1 MSWRVFEG
9 TLDEVI
15 ERLDNSELKAS
26 LDALQTTVTALR
38 VSIEPP
44 TRGPEGNE
52 ESEEPV
58 TLETG
63 ITVQAPLFIKTGEK
77 IKIDTR
83 TGKYMERA

>member
-1 MSWRVFEG
+1 MALDAGFVAGVLEGIEG

-38 VSIEPP
+38 VWIEPP
-44 TRGPEGNE
+44 PRGPEGNE

-58 TLETG
+58 TLET
-63 ITVQAPLFIKTGEK
+63 A
-77 IKIDTR
+77 
-83 TGKYMERA
+83 

>member
-1 MSWRVFEG
+1 MALDAGFVAGVLEGIEG
-9 TLDEVI
+9 TLDEVM

-44 TRGPEGNE
+44 TRGPEDSE

-58 TLETG
+58 TLET
-63 ITVQAPLFIKTGEK
+63 A
-77 IKIDTR
+77 
-83 TGKYMERA
+83 

>member
-1 MSWRVFEG
+1 MALDAGFVAGVLEGIEG

-44 TRGPEGNE
+44 TRGPEDNE

-58 TLETG
+58 TLET
-63 ITVQAPLFIKTGEK
+63 A
-77 IKIDTR
+77 
-83 TGKYMERA
+83 

>member
-1 MSWRVFEG
+1 MALDAGFVAGVLEGIEG

-26 LDALQTTVTALR
+26 LDALQTTMTALR

-44 TRGPEGNE
+44 TPGPEGNE

-58 TLETG
+58 TLETA
-63 ITVQAPLFIKTGEK
+63 QADPI
-77 IKIDTR
+77 R
-83 TGKYMERA
+83 

>member
-1 MSWRVFEG
+1 MALDIGFVAGVLEGIEG

-58 TLETG
+58 TLE
-63 ITVQAPLFIKTGEK
+63 A
-77 IKIDTR
+77 
-83 TGKYMERA
+83 A

>member
-1 MSWRVFEG
+1 MALDAGFVAGVLEGIEG

-58 TLETG
+58 TLE
-63 ITVQAPLFIKTGEK
+63 A
-77 IKIDTR
+77 
-83 TGKYMERA
+83 A

>member
-1 MSWRVFEG
+1 MALDLGFVAGVLEGIEG

-38 VSIEPP
+38 ISIEPP

-52 ESEEPV
+52 KSEKPV
-58 TLETG
+58 TLE
-63 ITVQAPLFIKTGEK
+63 A
-77 IKIDTR
+77 
-83 TGKYMERA
+83 A

>member
-1 MSWRVFEG
+1 MALDAGFVAGVLEGIEG

-38 VSIEPP
+38 VSIELPP
-44 TRGPEGNE
+44 PGPEGNE

-58 TLETG
+58 TLET
-63 ITVQAPLFIKTGEK
+63 A
-77 IKIDTR
+77 
-83 TGKYMERA
+83 

>member
-1 MSWRVFEG
+1 MALDAGFVAGVLEGIEG

-38 VSIEPP
+38 VSIEAPA
-44 TRGPEGNE
+44 RRPEGNE

-58 TLETG
+58 TLEA
-63 ITVQAPLFIKTGEK
+63 V
-77 IKIDTR
+77 
-83 TGKYMERA
+83 

>member
-1 MSWRVFEG
+1 MALDAGFVAGVLEGIEG

-15 ERLDNSELKAS
+15 ERVDNSELKAS

-52 ESEEPV
+52 ESEEPI
-58 TLETG
+58 TLET
-63 ITVQAPLFIKTGEK
+63 A
-77 IKIDTR
+77 
-83 TGKYMERA
+83 

>member
-1 MSWRVFEG
+1 MALDAGFVAGVLEGIEG

-44 TRGPEGNE
+44 TFGPGGDE

-58 TLETG
+58 TLE
-63 ITVQAPLFIKTGEK
+63 A
-77 IKIDTR
+77 
-83 TGKYMERA
+83 A

>member
-1 MSWRVFEG
+1 MALDAGFVAGVLEGIEG

-44 TRGPEGNE
+44 TRGLDGHE

-58 TLETG
+58 TLET
-63 ITVQAPLFIKTGEK
+63 A
-77 IKIDTR
+77 
-83 TGKYMERA
+83 

>member
-1 MSWRVFEG
+1 MALDAGFVAGVLEGIEG

-52 ESEEPV
+52 ESEEPI
-58 TLETG
+58 TLET
-63 ITVQAPLFIKTGEK
+63 A
-77 IKIDTR
+77 
-83 TGKYMERA
+83 

>member
-1 MSWRVFEG
+1 MALDAGFVAGVLGGIEG

-44 TRGPEGNE
+44 THGPDGNE

-58 TLETG
+58 TRET
-63 ITVQAPLFIKTGEK
+63 A
-77 IKIDTR
+77 
-83 TGKYMERA
+83 

>member
-1 MSWRVFEG
+1 MALDAGFVAGVLEGIEG

-44 TRGPEGNE
+44 TRGPEDNE

-58 TLETG
+58 TLE
-63 ITVQAPLFIKTGEK
+63 
-77 IKIDTR
+77 
-83 TGKYMERA
+83 RA

>member
-1 MSWRVFEG
+1 MALDAGFVAGVLEGIEG

-38 VSIEPP
+38 VSIEPA

-58 TLETG
+58 TLET
-63 ITVQAPLFIKTGEK
+63 A
-77 IKIDTR
+77 
-83 TGKYMERA
+83 